1 MSQLRIAL
9 AQVNSCVGD
18 LEGNAR
24 AVVDWTRKAADGGAH
39 LVVFPEMHLTGYPVE
54 DLALRESFAHASQ
67 RALDTPAA
75 RLPAPRRGAV
85 ATRGGAAP
93 ALVGSLALDDVAPRD
108 SAAVLYRG
116 EVVARQHKHHL
127 PNYGVFDERR
137 YFKSGQRLDIIRL
150 HGLEVGMVICAD

>member
-67 RALDTPAA
+67 RALDT
-75 RLPAPRRGAV
+75 L
-85 ATRGGAAP
+85 ATRLADGGCGDAA
-93 ALVGSLALDDVAPRD
+93 AVVGSLVLDDVGPRD

>member
-9 AQVNSCVGD
+9 AQVNSWVGD

-67 RALDTPAA
+67 RALDTVAT
-75 RLPAPRRGAV
+75 RLAGAGCGAV
-85 ATRGGAAP
+85 AAF
-93 ALVGSLALDDVAPRD
+93 VGYLDLDDVGPRD
-108 SAAVLYRG
+108 SAAVLYR
-116 EVVARQHKHHL
+116 
-127 PNYGVFDERR
+127 
-137 YFKSGQRLDIIRL
+137 
-150 HGLEVGMVICAD
+150 